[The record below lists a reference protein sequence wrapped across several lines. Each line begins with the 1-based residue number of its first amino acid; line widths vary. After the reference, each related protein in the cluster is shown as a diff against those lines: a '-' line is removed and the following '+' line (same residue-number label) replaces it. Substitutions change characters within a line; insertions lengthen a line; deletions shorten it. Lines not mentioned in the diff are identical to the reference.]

1 MFIEVERNII
11 EDAVKNST
19 ESQLNRSAEV
29 LFQLALAVQRG
40 AHVVLVSS
48 IFDKTYKL
56 LFEQLSKIIGKVYVD
71 LFRGLAERR
80 TFWGAISQHINIK
93 VVITLDKKRKSSET
107 EIIINPNVLS
117 DFHFEQET
125 VVLTENLSDA
135 EFFKHLVLYYKKQ
148 HQLKGAKTEYYA
160 SNGGGATLHQVL
172 TYEMNLLH
180 HFCIAITDSD
190 KCYPSAKHKEY
201 GTTYKD
207 AFKAHKKYNQY
218 RTCTL
223 YVMKNVSEIENLIPN
238 SILGKHLLCNEKH
251 IYWESKELS
260 FYDIKFGLKAKS
272 LYEQAIYSYWVAIFP
287 EINFADVQKLRSKIK
302 RKDDY
307 CIVVEKNGIND
318 VVPLYWGKDIL
329 STAVKKEKVAL
340 ENVTIKELTSAQQ
353 IEWNAIG
360 ENLFTWTC
368 GLKSKI

>member
-11 EDAVKNST
+11 EDAVKNSS
-19 ESQLNRSAEV
+19 ESLLNHSAEV
-29 LFQLALAVQRG
+29 LLQLALAVQRG

-48 IFDKTYKL
+48 ILDKTYKQ
-56 LFEQLSKIIGKVYVD
+56 LFEKLSEIIGKRYVD
-71 LFRGLAERR
+71 LFRGVSERR
-80 TFWGAISQHINIK
+80 TFWGPISQHINKK
-93 VVITLDKKRKSSET
+93 VVITLDTKRKSSET

-125 VVLTENLSDA
+125 VLLAENLLDA

-148 HQLKGAKTEYYA
+148 HQLSGAKAEYYA

-190 KCYPSAKHKEY
+190 KCYPNAKQKEY

-207 AFKAHKKYNQY
+207 ALKAHKKYNQY
-218 RTCTL
+218 NTSIL
-223 YVMKNVSEIENLIPN
+223 YVMKNVSEIENLIPH

-251 IYWESKELS
+251 IYWERKEMS
-260 FYDIKFGLKAKS
+260 FYDIKFGLKAKT
-272 LYEQAIYSYWVAIFP
+272 LYEQAVYNYWVALFP
-287 EINFADVQKLRSKIK
+287 EINFAEVQKLRSKIK

-307 CIVVEKNGIND
+307 CIAIEEKGIND
-318 VVPLYWGKDIL
+318 IVPIKTFFLL
-329 STAVKKEKVAL
+329 QSKKRK
-340 ENVTIKELTSAQQ
+340 
-353 IEWNAIG
+353 WH
-360 ENLFTWTC
+360 
-368 GLKSKI
+368 